1 MIIVQLKG
9 GLGNQMFQFAAGY
22 SFAKRIQLEMSIDMS
37 FLNKNIYETENFTP
51 RKFELDSF
59 QNLPKCKIIEE
70 NLVNYFEINESN
82 VHSNFP
88 LRKLFKQKFLLND
101 YFQGERYFSNIN
113 NEVNKLFEFNKL
125 LLDEN
130 TRALEKEILLSQN
143 SVAIHV
149 RRGDYLKPKVNQ
161 FHGTC
166 EIDYYKKA
174 VELIIDKTISPK
186 FYFFSDDVNWVKS
199 ELASYDQVMDAFS
212 KGAEWCGYGWS
223 AGGMALFPTQE
234 STWSLL
240 QQEQDPIKRT
250 GCGRPGVNGGYFDP
264 SLKFGVNCFG
274 IKPASKGS
282 QLPLPLPGTDPK
294 AFDQMVDKFKKMM
307 NSISLS
313 PFNRNV
319 WSESSELKLLNKPK
333 LSDLGKLEKDITKV
347 L

>member
-1 MIIVQLKG
+1 MIITRLIG

-149 RRGDYLKPKVNQ
+149 RRGDYLKPKLNE

-199 ELASYDQVMDAFS
+199 ELASYFINSTVVENSEKDNWVDMYLMSLCQHNVIANS
-212 KGAEWCGYGWS
+212 SYSWWS
-223 AGGMALFPTQE
+223 AYL
-234 STWSLL
+234 
-240 QQEQDPIKRT
+240 
-250 GCGRPGVNGGYFDP
+250 
-264 SLKFGVNCFG
+264 
-274 IKPASKGS
+274 
-282 QLPLPLPGTDPK
+282 
-294 AFDQMVDKFKKMM
+294 
-307 NSISLS
+307 
-313 PFNRNV
+313 NRNEHKIIIAPNKWYSDV
-319 WSESSELKLLNKPK
+319 KMNKL
-333 LSDLGKLEKDITKV
+333 TKH
-347 L
+347 LIPENWISI